1 MSRSTARPRAC
12 AHSCTVVYAASTN
25 ENRRAAGRQAFAL
38 LAVAGPATASSLQQK
53 KLSARGIDP
62 ATAGERSGLFTKF
75 DARLVHAALRAGGLA
90 AVYCRLGKF
99 YSQRPLQMSA
109 IRSRL
114 LMPLLVLLLALR
126 LLPLP
131 ALIGGTISSGAYLAH
146 TAAPHRVG
154 CFFTLRWLWKFALD
168 QSADSLQ
175 PTRFLRCPLFGRLM
189 MRRSPRGFLKAW
201 RYCWK
206 RACRC
211 LMPFPLRWR
220 RWKSARSGAILPG
233 SRRALKKALYW
244 QVRWRILPA
253 RGIKTIV
260 TTWLNVSLPA
270 SPAARCR
277 QC

>member
-1 MSRSTARPRAC
+1 
-12 AHSCTVVYAASTN
+12 
-25 ENRRAAGRQAFAL
+25 
-38 LAVAGPATASSLQQK
+38 
-53 KLSARGIDP
+53 
-62 ATAGERSGLFTKF
+62 
-75 DARLVHAALRAGGLA
+75 
-90 AVYCRLGKF
+90 
-99 YSQRPLQMSA
+99 MSA

-114 LMPLLVLLLALR
+114 LMPLLVLLLELR
-126 LLPLP
+126 FQPLP
-131 ALIGGTISSGAYLAH
+131 ALISSGACLWRILQLLIGLDA
-146 TAAPHRVG
+146 
-154 CFFTLRWLWKFALD
+154 FFTLRWLWKFALD

-175 PTRFLRCPLFGRLM
+175 PTRLLRCPLFGRLM
-189 MRRSPRGFLKAW
+189 MRRRLRGFLKAW

-211 LMPFPLRWR
+211 MMPCPLRWR
-220 RWKSARSGAILPG
+220 RWKSTRSGAILPG
-233 SRRALKKALYW
+233 SHRALKKALDW